1 MRLYVAAL
9 VAVATILASATAEV
23 DSKTALA
30 AEVPAAIRS
39 LESDTPASRLLRTG
53 TVTSADNEERG
64 FLESVTRPV
73 HNVLGHIKL
82 KQLLKTTMNADDA
95 FSFLKLDL
103 IGPELLKKPNFKVWV
118 NYVNKV
124 EAKPQ
129 AVVLGKLKLHFGG
142 EAKFAEMLQQATKV
156 KSTRTA
162 AEKLQ
167 KAQFAQWANEGWFA
181 TDIIKNV
188 FKLDDATWSALPI
201 TNARRQVRKEYS
213 AYLKAN
219 H

>member
-9 VAVATILASATAEV
+9 VAVATILASVTAEV

-64 FLESVTRPV
+64 FLESATLLVKPSSQT
-73 HNVLGHIKL
+73 KL
-82 KQLLKTTMNADDA
+82 KQLLETTMNADNA

-103 IGPELLKKPNFKVWV
+103 IGPKLLKKSNFKVWV

-129 AVVLGKLKLHFGG
+129 AVVLGKLKSHFGG
-142 EAKFAEMLQQATKV
+142 EAKFAEMLQKATQV
-156 KSTRTA
+156 ESTRTA
-162 AEKLQ
+162 ANELQ
-167 KAQFAQWANEGWFA
+167 KAQFAQWANQGWFA